1 MNISSAVQEIKD
13 NGYVLFKNYYQ
24 IDFEKIN
31 VIETLLDDKNY
42 SIGKIYKTNNIN
54 SLDNYLKNLVSNTY
68 IKNIFEQLVPDIK
81 CQEIFISHEFKNK
94 SKERN
99 NYLHFDR
106 LRCLK
111 AIVYLKD
118 VDSIDN
124 GPFSIV
130 PKTHNKSAELRRS
143 FKNESNYEN
152 KKNRIDIDYINL
164 YKEPIPILGKAGTL
178 VLFDTD
184 TWHLGGIVQNN
195 CERKVIRSHW
205 YVNSHWRINS

>member
-143 FKNESNYEN
+143 FKNESNYKN

-205 YVNSHWRINS
+205 YVNSNWRINS